1 MQKDEKQSLS
11 VTNGNR
17 FNRYFQYASSII
29 SSYKGNEPF
38 HLFLKKYFS
47 ENKKHGSRDRK
58 LISSLCYNYFRLGAG
73 VSEQS
78 DFQKRFLLSTFL
90 CETHLSLL
98 LEVFK
103 SEWNS
108 LIQLTLFQKLEIIN
122 KEFNA
127 EKIFPFKEELSDE
140 IDFHDFSVSFLLQ
153 PKLFLRVRPGSK
165 EIVNSKLKK
174 ANFFYNELSDHCLAF
189 PDNKKVSELL
199 KIDKEAVVQDYN
211 SQKTLDLIKSFS
223 SDPAGE
229 ISAWDCCAGSGGKSI
244 LAFDL
249 LKNISLTVSDTRKNI
264 LENLKARF
272 SKAGITNYKCVLAD
286 LQNPVSSQ
294 EIKAQQFD
302 LIIAD
307 VPCSGSGTWA
317 RTPEQLGFFQEKDIG
332 KYALLQ
338 KKIIENALPHLK
350 ENGYLLYITCSVFK
364 KENEENVDFI
374 RRNLNLSLIQM
385 EYLKGYKMQADTMF
399 VALFQKK

>member
-1 MQKDEKQSLS
+1 M
-11 VTNGNR
+11 
-17 FNRYFQYASSII
+17 
-29 SSYKGNEPF
+29 
-38 HLFLKKYFS
+38 
-47 ENKKHGSRDRK
+47 
-58 LISSLCYNYFRLGAG
+58 
-73 VSEQS
+73 QS

-98 LEVFK
+98 LEAFR

-108 LIQLTLFQKLEIIN
+108 LIQLTLYQKLEIVN

-127 EKIFPFKEELSDE
+127 EKIFPFKEQLSDE
-140 IDFHDFSVSFLLQ
+140 IDFPDFSLSFLLQ
-153 PKLFLRVRPGSK
+153 PKLFLRVRPGNK
-165 EIVNSKLKK
+165 EIVTSKLKK
-174 ANFFYNELSDHCLAF
+174 ANFFYSELSDHCLVF
-189 PDNKKVSELL
+189 SDNKKVSELL

-211 SQKTLDLIKSFS
+211 SQKTLDLIKPFS
-223 SDPAGE
+223 SERAGE

-244 LAFDL
+244 LVFDIF
-249 LKNISLTVSDTRKNI
+249 KKVSLTVSDTRKNI

-272 SKAGITNYKCVLAD
+272 TNAGIANYKCILAD
-286 LQNPVSSQ
+286 LQNPVSSP

-317 RTPEQLGFFQEKDIG
+317 RTPEQLSFFQEKDIE

-338 KKIIENALPHLK
+338 KKIIENTLPHLK
-350 ENGYLLYITCSVFK
+350 EKGHLLYITCSVFK